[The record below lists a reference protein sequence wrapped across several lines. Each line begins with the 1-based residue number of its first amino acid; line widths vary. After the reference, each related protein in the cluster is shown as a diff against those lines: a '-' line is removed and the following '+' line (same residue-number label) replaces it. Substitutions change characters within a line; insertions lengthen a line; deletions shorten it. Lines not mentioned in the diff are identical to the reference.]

1 MGSGVAVGY
10 GVTEFSGVSVGSG
23 AEVGAGVS
31 VGSGTAVGSGAV
43 VGSGT
48 EVGFGVFVGS
58 GFSVESGASV
68 GSGVTEGCT
77 SVFFAC
83 SNAILDASRIPI
95 EENVAPLTVS
105 IPSVLCFS
113 SILGCMDLHALLKK
127 LLVSEFVLVTSVIFP
142 SLIVSVMLTFPEYP
156 IADPV

>member
-1 MGSGVAVGY
+1 M
-10 GVTEFSGVSVGSG
+10 
-23 AEVGAGVS
+23 
-31 VGSGTAVGSGAV
+31 
-43 VGSGT
+43 
-48 EVGFGVFVGS
+48 GS

>member
-1 MGSGVAVGY
+1 MGSGVAVGS

-23 AEVGAGVS
+23 AEVGAGAS

-48 EVGFGVFVGS
+48 EVGFGVFVGF
-58 GFSVESGASV
+58 GTSV

-83 SNAILDASRIPI
+83 SSAILDASRIPI

-127 LLVSEFVLVTSVIFP
+127 LRVSEFVLVTSVIFP
-142 SLIVSVMLTFPEYP
+142 SLIVSVMLTCPEYP

>member
-1 MGSGVAVGY
+1 MQSLVPEQKSALAYLWVLASRWNPAPQWALALLKAVPLY
-10 GVTEFSGVSVGSG
+10 
-23 AEVGAGVS
+23 
-31 VGSGTAVGSGAV
+31 
-43 VGSGT
+43 
-48 EVGFGVFVGS
+48 
-58 GFSVESGASV
+58 
-68 GSGVTEGCT
+68 
-77 SVFFAC
+77 FFAC